1 MKNVIVVDDDEDIR
15 NLVVSILKLKGFKS
29 SGMADLIASDLDQLP
44 DLIVLDYLLSGKTGI
59 DICRNIRETDSTKD
73 TPVIIMSALADAR
86 EKCLSAGA
94 NEFMTKPFNVKDLV
108 SCVNKVLEHG

>member
-1 MKNVIVVDDDEDIR
+1 MKNIIVVDDDEDIR
-15 NLVVSILKLKGFKS
+15 NLVVSILRVKGFES
-29 SGMADLIASDLDQLP
+29 RGFADLEASELKESP

-59 DICRNIRETDSTKD
+59 DICRNIRQTNHTKD
-73 TPVIIMSALADAR
+73 TPVIIMSALADAK

-108 SCVNKVLEHG
+108 SCVNRVLEHG